1 MATTV
6 DKARNESHSDVED
19 AASRLVVEADD
30 RAAQLAFAI
39 ETIRDEVGQVLR
51 ELAELRA
58 AVDDQRIGLDELR
71 AFQR

>member
-1 MATTV
+1 MG
-6 DKARNESHSDVED
+6 HPDVNNGAMRL
-19 AASRLVVEADD
+19 AAEADD

-58 AVDDQRIGLDELR
+58 AVDDQRVALDELR
-71 AFQR
+71 TLES

>member
-1 MATTV
+1 MATKV
-6 DKARNESHSDVED
+6 DKARGMGHPDVKD
-19 AASRLVVEADD
+19 RPSRLAVEADD

-51 ELAELRA
+51 ELAELHA

-71 AFQR
+71 TLQR

>member
-1 MATTV
+1 MTTTI
-6 DKARNESHSDVED
+6 DKARDGSRSGMED
-19 AASRLVVEADD
+19 AASRLAVEADN

-58 AVDDQRIGLDELR
+58 AVDDLRIGLDSL
-71 AFQR
+71 

>member
-1 MATTV
+1 M
-6 DKARNESHSDVED
+6 RL
-19 AASRLVVEADD
+19 AAEADD

-58 AVDDQRIGLDELR
+58 AVDDQRVALDELR
-71 AFQR
+71 TLER

>member
-1 MATTV
+1 MTTTIDQAT
-6 DKARNESHSDVED
+6 DESCSGVVD
-19 AASRLVVEADD
+19 AASRLAVEADD

-39 ETIRDEVGQVLR
+39 ETIRDEIGQVLR

-71 AFQR
+71 TLQR

>member
-1 MATTV
+1 MATKV
-6 DKARNESHSDVED
+6 GNARNMGHPEVKDG
-19 AASRLVVEADD
+19 ALRLAVEADD

-71 AFQR
+71 TLQR

>member
-1 MATTV
+1 MV
-6 DKARNESHSDVED
+6 RDMGHPDVNNGAMRL
-19 AASRLVVEADD
+19 AAEADD

-58 AVDDQRIGLDELR
+58 AVDDQRVALDELR
-71 AFQR
+71 TLES

>member
-1 MATTV
+1 MRV
-6 DKARNESHSDVED
+6 ARGVED
-19 AASRLVVEADD
+19 AASRLAAEADD

-39 ETIRDEVGQVLR
+39 ETIRDEIGQVLR

-71 AFQR
+71 TLQR

>member
-1 MATTV
+1 MTTTM
-6 DKARNESHSDVED
+6 DRARDESRSGVED
-19 AASRLVVEADD
+19 AASRLAVEADD

-58 AVDDQRIGLDELR
+58 AVDDQRIGLDSLR
-71 AFQR
+71 ALER

>member
-1 MATTV
+1 MTTTIDQATH
-6 DKARNESHSDVED
+6 ESCSDVED
-19 AASRLVVEADD
+19 AASRLAVEADD

-39 ETIRDEVGQVLR
+39 ETIRDEIGQVLR

-71 AFQR
+71 TLQR